1 MRTAPLALLFS
12 AALLAAG
19 CQTASAKPPL
29 TGPVQAGLDGNTP
42 LALKLKTY
50 PHSADWSLEQER
62 GNVVLLDV
70 WATWCEPCRDSLPMY
85 HDLQKE
91 FGPRGLK
98 VYAMNVDADVSQIP
112 KFLEETKV
120 SLPVLLDP
128 NAKEAEATLKVRMMP
143 TAFLID
149 RKGVVRHVHEG
160 FSEEF
165 LQKYMTEIEG
175 LLAEKAK

>member
-1 MRTAPLALLFS
+1 MRTAPFAALAL
-12 AALLAAG
+12 AALVATG
-19 CQTASAKPPL
+19 CRVATSKPPL
-29 TGPVQAGLDGNTP
+29 TGPVQAGPDGDTP
-42 LALKLKTY
+42 LVLKLKTY
-50 PHSADWSLEQER
+50 PHSADWSIEQER
-62 GNVVLLDV
+62 GHVVLLDV
-70 WATWCEPCRDSLPMY
+70 WATWCEPCRDSLPLY

-112 KFLEETKV
+112 RFLEETKV

-128 NAKEAEATLKVRMMP
+128 NARQAEAVLKVRMMP

-149 RKGVVRHVHEG
+149 RNGIVRHVHEG

-165 LQKYMTEIEG
+165 LQKYMTEIEA

>member
-1 MRTAPLALLFS
+1 MRLAMFAAAALALS
-12 AALLAAG
+12 ACPRGAAP
-19 CQTASAKPPL
+19 PPL
-29 TGPVQAGLDGNTP
+29 TGPVAAGPYGDTP
-42 LALKLKTY
+42 LELALKTY
-50 PHSADWSLEQER
+50 PHNGNWSIEQDR

-70 WATWCEPCRDSLPMY
+70 WATWCEPCRDSLPLY

-128 NAKEAEATLKVRMMP
+128 NAKLAEAKLKVRMMP
-143 TAFLID
+143 TAFLVD
-149 RKGVVRHVHEG
+149 RKGIVRYVHEG
-160 FSEEF
+160 FAEEF
-165 LQKYMTEIEG
+165 LQKYISEIEG
-175 LLAEKAK
+175 LLAEPKPR